1 MVKWYFCILSKALTS
16 ISQTYTRAYMYMP
29 QLARLCAPL
38 VYQIRCIVFSH
49 NFSPTDIQLYIN
61 FPHRSSPRMPEYSIS
76 CACFVYAPSCLLGWC
91 IFRLKNFPLY
101 LHFRILA
108 SYPSHC
114 LYPSLC
120 VWYSLP
126 SCHFHSPLWLSSH
139 TEVEFFA
146 LSGFLFHHSMN
157 PSLFP
162 HNHRLCWLCIQTF
175 KLNRIGDQDH
185 SNFEFVLNSID
196 VKGLFC

>member
-91 IFRLKNFPLY
+91 IFRLKKFPLY
-101 LHFRILA
+101 LHFRVLA
-108 SYPSHC
+108 FYPSHC

-146 LSGFLFHHSMN
+146 LSGFLFITVWIRRY
-157 PSLFP
+157 FP
-162 HNHRLCWLCIQTF
+162 ITIDCVDCVYR
-175 KLNRIGDQDH
+175 H
-185 SNFEFVLNSID
+185 SNSIES
-196 VKGLFC
+196 VIRIIRISNLYWIV